1 MSISDITKPAIHRMI
16 LKINNQISVN
26 NLVYEEI
33 RYMLLEYLK
42 NVLKECITI
51 VEYCNKKTV
60 SSKYVYPCLSNIP
73 ASVSKNTKKCSV
85 SKKDKDFCFDLP
97 KEAFKRL
104 VREIGNKFLLNIR
117 FSDEAFYLLQ
127 MDTEH
132 HLMKIFKN
140 AVSIAI
146 HSKRNTLFPKD
157 IQFANNNQSNNTKK
171 INLTN
176 FVSFTGIEK
185 ILKNFNPKLK
195 LTENGNTQLNT
206 LLNIIAQTI
215 LNKSDELMNIKG
227 DVKHIDE
234 IEIKTAVK
242 LILNGELY
250 KHAIHNANTNAN
262 KNQKLLLSVEYMDFT
277 DKSIYYLTSIL
288 EYIITEIFDLS
299 VDSSK
304 NNILSTKNIKDA
316 IDKDEELL
324 QLTKDLHI
332 WFVDN

>member
-1 MSISDITKPAIHRMI
+1 MSISDITKPAIQRI
-16 LKINNQISVN
+16 ISKINNQISVN

-33 RYMLLEYLK
+33 RYALSDYLK

-104 VREIGNKFLLNIR
+104 VREIGNNFLLNIR
-117 FSDEAFYLLQ
+117 FSDESFYLLQ

-132 HLMKIFKN
+132 HLMKILKS

-157 IQFANNNQSNNTKK
+157 IQFAYNNQLNVTKK
-171 INLTN
+171 INITN
-176 FVSFTGIEK
+176 FVTFTGIEK
-185 ILKNFNPKLK
+185 ILKKFNPKLK
-195 LTENGNTQLNT
+195 LTENGHTQLNT

-215 LNKSDELMNIKG
+215 LNKSDELMIIKG

-250 KHAIHNANTNAN
+250 KHAIHNAN
-262 KNQKLLLSVEYMDFT
+262 KKQKLLLSVEHMDFT

-299 VDSSK
+299 IDSSK
-304 NNILSTKNIKDA
+304 DNILSTKNIKDA
-316 IDKDEELL
+316 IDKDDELL

>member
-1 MSISDITKPAIHRMI
+1 MSISDITKPAIQRI
-16 LKINNQISVN
+16 ISKINNQISVN

-33 RYMLLEYLK
+33 RYALSDYLK

-104 VREIGNKFLLNIR
+104 VREIGNNFLLNIR
-117 FSDEAFYLLQ
+117 FSDESFYLLQ

-132 HLMKIFKN
+132 HLMKILKS

-157 IQFANNNQSNNTKK
+157 IQFVYNNQLNVTKK
-171 INLTN
+171 INITN
-176 FVSFTGIEK
+176 FVTFTGIEK
-185 ILKNFNPKLK
+185 ILKKFNPKLK
-195 LTENGNTQLNT
+195 LTENGHTQLNT

-215 LNKSDELMNIKG
+215 LNKSDELMIIKG

-250 KHAIHNANTNAN
+250 KHAIHNAN
-262 KNQKLLLSVEYMDFT
+262 KKQKLLLSVEHMDFT

-299 VDSSK
+299 IDSSK
-304 NNILSTKNIKDA
+304 DNILSTKNIKDA
-316 IDKDEELL
+316 IDKDDELL